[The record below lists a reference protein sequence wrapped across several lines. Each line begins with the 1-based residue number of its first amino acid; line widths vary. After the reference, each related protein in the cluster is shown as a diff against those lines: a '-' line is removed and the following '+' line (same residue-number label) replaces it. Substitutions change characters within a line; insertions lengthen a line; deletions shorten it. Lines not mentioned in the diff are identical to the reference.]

1 MFIGKE
7 GIRIMKQYIIDNSTL
22 TCTNPKIKVYESVE
36 CADEALAC
44 GCLAEG
50 EIIATKFID
59 AAGDITVNL
68 TAIAD
73 CVNTISSYIP
83 SDTDNDENKLV
94 NQCML
99 TEATGGSISV
109 YCNNTCKCSIDTT
122 HCLCLDKVA
131 YDGVSSLETR
141 VCTLENTTIPDLCSC
156 VTTIQTDICC
166 LQCDVSDLDTCVQN
180 IEAIVDDPTSGL
192 TSLVN
197 ELSTSKV
204 DCSDYNTCVACL
216 AQCCDLPVYTLS
228 GTTLTITL

>member
-1 MFIGKE
+1 
-7 GIRIMKQYIIDNSTL
+7 MKQYIIDNATL

-36 CADEALAC
+36 CAEDALAC

-59 AAGDITVNL
+59 ATGDITANF

-83 SDTDNDENKLV
+83 SDTDNDTNTLV

-99 TEATGGSISV
+99 SCATGGSTPV
-109 YCNNTCKCSIDTT
+109 YCGSTCVCSIDPNNA
-122 HCLCLDKVA
+122 LCLNAVA
-131 YDGVSSLETR
+131 FDGVSNIESR
-141 VCTLENTTIPDLCSC
+141 VCTLEGTTIPDLCCC
-156 VTTIQTDICC
+156 VSTIECNITC
-166 LQCDVSDLDTCVQN
+166 LQCDVSDLDTCVSN
-180 IEAIVDDPTSGL
+180 IQCVIDDPDSGIVC
-192 TSLVN
+192 LVN

-204 DCSDYNTCVACL
+204 DCCDYSTCVQCL
-216 AQCCDLPVYTLS
+216 AQCCDLPTYTLS